1 MGMADTSFDLAD
13 ACDTLANQIDAR
25 ERIANYE
32 ESDGEGATLQHL
44 ASNLED
50 AADNLRTAG
59 VAASLESAA
68 SALSAINNATSQAK
82 VAVAK
87 LKQANEM
94 ITLAGSVLSLA
105 AAAASGNLGGIG
117 TSAAAVVSEVK
128 QLST

>member
-13 ACDTLANQIDAR
+13 ACDTLADQIDAR
-25 ERIANYE
+25 ERISNYQ

-59 VAASLESAA
+59 VAASLESAT
-68 SALSAINNATSQAK
+68 SALAAINDATARAK
-82 VAVAK
+82 ATVAK
-87 LKQANEM
+87 LKQANDM
-94 ITLAGSVLSLA
+94 ITLAGSLLSLA

-117 TSAAAVVSEVK
+117 TGVAAVVSEVK
-128 QLST
+128 QLSA